1 MKRADYTV
9 KVLVPEEGYFLT
21 QAGVD
26 VPDGARVVSERVFL
40 AVTDAEENWRE
51 ITAEEAEAIRAR
63 KEGILSAEGEAAPE
77 DKQEEA
83 EASPEDKPEE
93 AEAAPG
99 DEPEAGGEAAPE
111 DKQEA
116 EASPGD
122 KPETAPG
129 DEPEAEGAETADEAA
144 GAAGEPD
151 GTDIY

>member
-77 DKQEEA
+77 DKQE
-83 EASPEDKPEE
+83 
-93 AEAAPG
+93 
-99 DEPEAGGEAAPE
+99 
-111 DKQEA
+111 A